1 MEGKWALGAQ
11 EEIPARGIGIVFSQ
25 QRLCTKPETAHSLS
39 YHNIKL
45 GESNPRSATSADPNQ
60 VILSHLGNRWP
71 RPTCPDL
78 PRSGPPHHMHILA
91 TQLWEARPAK
101 RNKKK
106 KQALGDCVFFC
117 LPPAC
122 QEVFLVGME
131 MVATVLLISEERER
145 DAHHCT
151 FPSSSCAAPSSVEGV
166 SCALRLLYRNAAFL
180 RPMKIDPGY
189 DIARPKRRTRLHIST
204 SPPPLA
210 SLGGRIRQRP
220 RKRIT
225 SLNDKVT
232 TSIP

>member
-1 MEGKWALGAQ
+1 MCSVSKDCVLSPKLRTACHIIISNLERATPAQ
-11 EEIPARGIGIVFSQ
+11 PHRQIRTRSSCPILVTGGPGRPAPISPDPGRHITCIFWPHNCEARGL
-25 QRLCTKPETAHSLS
+25 RNET
-39 YHNIKL
+39 
-45 GESNPRSATSADPNQ
+45 
-60 VILSHLGNRWP
+60 
-71 RPTCPDL
+71 
-78 PRSGPPHHMHILA
+78 
-91 TQLWEARPAK
+91 
-101 RNKKK
+101 KK